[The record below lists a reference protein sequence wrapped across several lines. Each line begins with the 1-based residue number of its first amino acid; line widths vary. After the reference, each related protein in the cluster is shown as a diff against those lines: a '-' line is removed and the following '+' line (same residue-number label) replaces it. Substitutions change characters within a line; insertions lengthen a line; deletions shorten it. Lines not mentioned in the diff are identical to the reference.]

1 MNRGSATGMPSLHF
15 TDGNTS
21 SQKAYELPK
30 PTECSR
36 SGSFRLLRSVQGFPG
51 TSGARAISKDIMK
64 SHQTTSIPSEQ
75 HWTVPLG
82 QALYCHS
89 DVMASSYGSAGLQTH
104 RRTCSVHA
112 VYVSVALALPPVSLP
127 LGSRK
132 RETPAGRE
140 LTSPPPRE
148 ILSRKIKGG
157 GIPDGRQGSFKEG
170 SGGTARKEVRWAP
183 RCDRG

>member
-1 MNRGSATGMPSLHF
+1 MPSLHF

-21 SQKAYELPK
+21 SRKACGGPNPPSAAEVGPSACSGRSRCSRVHLGLEPSPK
-30 PTECSR
+30 P
-36 SGSFRLLRSVQGFPG
+36 L
-51 TSGARAISKDIMK
+51 DIMK

-75 HWTVPLG
+75 HWTAPRD

-112 VYVSVALALPPVSLP
+112 VYVSVALALTPVSLP

-140 LTSPPPRE
+140 LMSPPPRE
-148 ILSRKIKGG
+148 ILSRKIKGD
-157 GIPDGRQGSFKEG
+157 GIPDGPEGSFKER
-170 SGGTARKEVRWAP
+170 SGGSARKEARRAP
-183 RCDRG
+183 RRDGG